1 MKKLLVL
8 RLVTDIDLIILTLML
23 TYIELAGKTGSFQM
37 VLELMELM
45 VLQTTTELNK
55 STLELNLMEF

>member
-1 MKKLLVL
+1 M
-8 RLVTDIDLIILTLML
+8 DIDQITLILML
-23 TYIELAGKTGSFQM
+23 IFTELVGKTGSFQM